1 MLTAVYSGHAL
12 YFGSTQGPDDSID
25 AYCAQQGRDFLW
37 GAQPGWQSGWSK
49 AWFFDERH
57 GEHLAFTKRRC
68 RERLAHKDFFLEGEL
83 MGELPTPA
91 GMATVEGVWTRHPA
105 CRFRVP
111 AVMGTVWRARD
122 GRRLVCLVNVSGEEQ
137 TFSYRA
143 GSSGEVRSH
152 VLPPRSVK
160 TEIK

>member
-1 MLTAVYSGHAL
+1 MLGVSHFWSRVGVCRR
-12 YFGSTQGPDDSID
+12 GS
-25 AYCAQQGRDFLW
+25 R
-37 GAQPGWQSGWSK
+37 
-49 AWFFDERH
+49 
-57 GEHLAFTKRRC
+57 
-68 RERLAHKDFFLEGEL
+68 
-83 MGELPTPA
+83 
-91 GMATVEGVWTRHPA
+91 MATVEVVWTRHPA

-160 TEIK
+160 TEVLSKQKGHSIK